1 VIRGLTMT
9 TDLQTIPI
17 ADRLQTRL
25 GVNVSSI
32 VALCDRYR
40 IAEFGLFGSVLRDD
54 FRAAGSDPSDVDVL
68 VVFEPDQR
76 VSWQNWRSLQESLE
90 KLFGRKVDVVR
101 KELLTNPYRR
111 SEILGT
117 YQVVYAKP

>member
-1 VIRGLTMT
+1 MT
-9 TDLQTIPI
+9 TDLQAMPI
-17 ADRLQTRL
+17 AELIQTRL

-40 IAEFGLFGSVLRDD
+40 VAEFGLFGSVLRDD
-54 FRAAGSDPSDVDVL
+54 FRAAGSDPSDVDAL

-76 VSWQNWRSLQESLE
+76 VSWQIWQDLQESLE
-90 KLFGRKVDVVR
+90 TLFGRKVDVVR
-101 KELLTNPYRR
+101 KELLLNPYRR
-111 SEILGT
+111 SEILST